1 MRVNLTVKWTEE
13 SSYNNSL
20 SEIHALL
27 FSGLFKCQKFI
38 GQLVLMCVAEHSFP
52 AVFFFFV
59 IMFRNNFLC
68 VCIHSLCCILTL
80 HLVMFYRD

>member
-52 AVFFFFV
+52 AVFFFLL
-59 IMFRNNFLC
+59 LC
-68 VCIHSLCCILTL
+68 SGTTFYVSAFIHCA
-80 HLVMFYRD
+80 VY